1 MYIKIYFGDKPVF
14 LCDEIDPTIHEYLH
28 HPDAIFIDEINNS
41 AIKSL
46 MHEIKKNDF
55 HAGILWHPDLEKLKK
70 AFWKHFKIVLAAGG
84 WVVNEKDEIL
94 FIFRRGKWDLPKGK
108 LDNGEKL
115 EECAQREVREETG
128 LQHIKLKDK
137 IIIVSGG
144 AKGIGE
150 GIVKVLA
157 AEGATPVIIGRSEED
172 NLKVVNELG
181 GKAAQFVAELTDP
194 AECERSVKAVIAKFG
209 RIDGLVNNAGVNDG
223 VGLEKGDYERFI
235 ASIHKNLVHYYLL
248 AHYAL
253 PELKKSKGVIVNIGS
268 KTAET
273 GQGNTSAYAAAN
285 GGRNALT
292 REWAVELLPYGI
304 RVNAIIVAEC
314 WTPLYE
320 NWIKTLPNPEEKL
333 KSIKSKIPLEQ
344 RMTTAEEIANM
355 AAFLLSEKSSHTTG
369 QLIHVDGGYVHLDR
383 AIS

>member
-1 MYIKIYFGDKPVF
+1 M
-14 LCDEIDPTIHEYLH
+14 
-28 HPDAIFIDEINNS
+28 
-41 AIKSL
+41 
-46 MHEIKKNDF
+46 
-55 HAGILWHPDLEKLKK
+55 DL
-70 AFWKHFKIVLAAGG
+70 
-84 WVVNEKDEIL
+84 D
-94 FIFRRGKWDLPKGK
+94 
-108 LDNGEKL
+108 
-115 EECAQREVREETG
+115 
-128 LQHIKLKDK
+128 LKDK

-157 AEGATPVIIGRSEED
+157 AEGAIPVIIGRNEAD
-172 NLKVVNELG
+172 NLKTIQAVN
-181 GKAAQFVAELTDP
+181 GKAAQIVAELTEP
-194 AECERSVKAVIAKFG
+194 IACEYAINEVIRQFG
-209 RIDGLVNNAGVNDG
+209 CIDGLVNNAGVNDG
-223 VGLEKGDYERFI
+223 VGLEKGDYERFM
-235 ASIHKNLVHYYLL
+235 ASLHRNLVHYYLL
-248 AHYAL
+248 AHYSL
-253 PELKKSKGVIVNIGS
+253 PELKRSKGAIVNIGS

-320 NWIKTLPNPEEKL
+320 NWIKTLENPDEKL
-333 KSIKSKIPLEQ
+333 RSILSKIPLEQ

-355 AAFLLSEKSSHTTG
+355 AAFLLSERSSHTTG
-369 QLIHVDGGYVHLDR
+369 QLIHVDGGYTHLDR